1 MKALLITPHGEMS
14 QGDSQGRGGMPG
26 EKKARE
32 RITAGDCEICRS
44 EKAFK
49 FGNADKSKPSG

>member
-1 MKALLITPHGEMS
+1 MKALLITPHGKMS
-14 QGDSQGRGGMPG
+14 QGDLQGRVGMPR

-44 EKAFK
+44 
-49 FGNADKSKPSG
+49 